1 MHSTLQLSGKRQRQP
16 ITAAKDC
23 HECNGR
29 LFLTE
34 KKTKLEFLID
44 TGSDLCVFPR
54 HVTRGHRI
62 KTKFELHAANNT
74 KIATYGYIQLHLDF
88 GLRRDFSWRF
98 TVADVTKP
106 IIGVDFLSHYN
117 LLVDC
122 RHHRLV
128 DGVTNLSITV
138 PHRNTSA
145 ETVTIKAVS
154 GNTPYHQLLKLYP
167 DITRPAGT
175 PIEPRHNTKHHIR
188 TTPGPPVS
196 ARPRRLAPDRL
207 MIAKKEFDEMLQ
219 NGTARRS
226 ESCWSSPLHLAK
238 KKDDGWRPCGDY
250 RALNAR
256 TIPDRY
262 PIRHINDFS
271 YQLAGTKVFS
281 KIDLIKAY
289 NQIPVQEN
297 DIPKTAITTPFGLYE
312 FPFMTFGLRNAAQT
326 FQRFMDEVL
335 QGMENVYSYLDDIL
349 VFSRTEK
356 EHLEHLKQLFERL
369 TKYGILIN
377 TSKSIFGVP
386 EVTFL
391 GYCVSTEGTKPT
403 DEKIEAILQMEPPAT
418 AKQLRRFLGMI
429 NYYRRFIPH
438 AAKLQS
444 PLNDALVGNIRGST
458 TIKMTKDML
467 NAFNVCKQSLA
478 EATLL
483 VHPDIQATLA
493 LFTDASDESI
503 GAVLQQQSTN
513 EGIWKPL
520 AFFSRKLSP
529 SQKKYS
535 PYDRELLAIYEA
547 IKHFRYMLEARVFT
561 VYTDHKPLTFAFSTR
576 RDKCSPRQFRYLNY
590 IAQYTTDLKH
600 IPGSDNV
607 VADTLSRLEE
617 ITEIINYADLARDQK
632 KDSELQDLLKKET
645 ALMLELHDNI
655 YCDTSTGRI
664 RPFITNKFRK
674 QIFSK
679 MHGLSHPGTKA
690 TAKLVAERFVWPG
703 IQKDC
708 KKWTKECKDCQ
719 ISKIDRHTSSS
730 FSTFPIPSQRF
741 SHVNIDIIGPLPYSN
756 GYKYCLTAIDRFTR
770 WPEVYPLADI
780 TAETCAKAFVSGW
793 VSRYGCPTTIT
804 TDRGQQ
810 FQSHLFKSLATL
822 IGSEHR
828 PTTAYH
834 PQCNGMVERLHRQL
848 KAAIVCHNT
857 AEWSEVL
864 PLVLLGIR
872 AAWKEDLKASSAEL
886 VYGEPLKLPGE
897 FFTPESTATLNPADY
912 VERLRKH
919 ITRLAPTSSST
930 HGNSKSFYLPK
941 NIWTSEYIFLRRGPE
956 KRSLQSPYTGPYKV
970 LKRNNKTFKIQ
981 VQNKEITVTIDR
993 IKPAYL
999 SYEDSCNKNIL
1010 TRKTVDTPPTS
1021 TLTSLPSEMTTR
1033 SGRKVRFPDY
1043 YRP

>member
-1 MHSTLQLSGKRQRQP
+1 M
-16 ITAAKDC
+16 
-23 HECNGR
+23 
-29 LFLTE
+29 
-34 KKTKLEFLID
+34 
-44 TGSDLCVFPR
+44 
-54 HVTRGHRI
+54 TRGYRT

-74 KIATYGYIQLHLDF
+74 TISTYGYIQLHLDF

-128 DGVTNLSITV
+128 DGVTNLSITA
-138 PHRNTSA
+138 PHRNTST
-145 ETVTIKAVS
+145 ETVTIKAVA
-154 GNTPYHQLLKLYP
+154 GDTPFHQLLKLYP

-175 PIEPRHNTKHHIR
+175 PVEPKHNTKHHIR

-207 MIAKKEFDEMLQ
+207 IIAKKEFDEMLQ

-256 TIPDRY
+256 TIPDQY

-271 YQLAGTKVFS
+271 YQLAGAKIFS
-281 KIDLIKAY
+281 KLDLIKAY
-289 NQIPVQEN
+289 NQIPVQAN

-335 QGMENVYSYLDDIL
+335 QGMENVYSYIDDIL
-349 VFSRTEK
+349 VFSRSEK

-369 TKYGILIN
+369 TKYGILLN
-377 TSKSIFGVP
+377 TSKSIFGVS

-391 GYCVSTEGTKPT
+391 GYCVSAEGIKPT
-403 DEKIEAILQMEPPAT
+403 DEKVETIRQMEPPTT
-418 AKQLRRFLGMI
+418 AKQLRRFLGMV

-438 AAKLQS
+438 AARLQG
-444 PLNDALVGNIRGST
+444 PLNDALTGNIKGSSP
-458 TIKMTKDML
+458 IRMTKYML
-467 NAFNVCKQSLA
+467 NAFKLCKQSLA

-483 VHPDIQATLA
+483 IHPDIEADLA

-503 GAVLQQQSTN
+503 GAVLQQRSTN
-513 EGIWKPL
+513 LGIWKPL

-547 IKHFRYMLEARVFT
+547 IKHFRYMLEARVFA
-561 VYTDHKPLTFAFSTR
+561 VYTDHKPLTFAFTTR
-576 RDKCSPRQFRYLNY
+576 RDKCSPRQFRYLNH
-590 IAQYTTDLKH
+590 IAQYTTDIKH

-617 ITEIINYADLARDQK
+617 ITEIIDYKELARDQR
-632 KDSELQDLLKKET
+632 KDSELQDVLKSET
-645 ALMLELHDNI
+645 ALTLELHDNI
-655 YCDTSTGRI
+655 YCDTSTGRT
-664 RPFITNKFRK
+664 RPFITPKFRK

-679 MHGLSHPGTKA
+679 MHNLSHPGARA
-690 TAKLVAERFVWPG
+690 TAKLVADRFVWPG
-703 IQKDC
+703 MQKDC

-719 ISKIDRHTSSS
+719 ISKIDRHTSSPL
-730 FSTFPIPSQRF
+730 STFPVPSQRF
-741 SHVNIDIIGPLPYSN
+741 SHVHIDIIGPLPFSK

-810 FQSHLFKSLATL
+810 FQSHLFKCLTTL
-822 IGSEHR
+822 IGAEHR

-857 AEWSEVL
+857 PEWSEVL

-897 FFTPESTATLNPADY
+897 FFTPFTVPALNPPDY
-912 VERLRKH
+912 VERLRNH
-919 ITRLAPTSSST
+919 ITLISPTSSST
-930 HGNSKSFYLPK
+930 HGNHKSFYLPK
-941 NIWTSEYIFLRRGPE
+941 DIWTSEYIFLRRGPE

-970 LKRNNKTFKIQ
+970 IERNNKTFKIE
-981 VQNKEITVTIDR
+981 VQGKEVTVTIDR
-993 IKPAYL
+993 VKPAYL
-999 SYEDSCNKNIL
+999 TYEDSCNKNVL
-1010 TRKTVDTPPTS
+1010 TSKAFDTPPSPNTIKQ
-1021 TLTSLPSEMTTR
+1021 PPEMTTR
-1033 SGRKVRFPDY
+1033 SGKKVRFPDY